1 MCCQMPLTCGSGR
14 QGAGD
19 GNRTRVTSLEGFE
32 CGTADRHERRSDR
45 VSVCQSVTVN
55 PLGPLSDRARNGHVL
70 SQAGSDPQLA
80 VVGELDLA
88 VLPPATFSKSHNELR
103 FLLSITLEQECLRR
117 WYQGLFR
124 L

>member
-1 MCCQMPLTCGSGR
+1 MS
-14 QGAGD
+14 AGQI
-19 GNRTRVTSLEGFE
+19 
-32 CGTADRHERRSDR
+32 
-45 VSVCQSVTVN
+45 VSVCQAVTVN
-55 PLGPLSDRARNGHVL
+55 PLGSLSDRACNGHVL

-117 WYQGLFR
+117 WVPGAVSPVTPLAVMIFR
-124 L
+124 CLISS

>member
-1 MCCQMPLTCGSGR
+1 
-14 QGAGD
+14 
-19 GNRTRVTSLEGFE
+19 VTSLEGFE

-55 PLGPLSDRARNGHVL
+55 PLGSLSDRARNGHVL

-80 VVGELDLA
+80 DVGELDLA

-103 FLLSITLEQECLRR
+103 CLLSITLEQECYVGGTRGCFACNATRR
-117 WYQGLFR
+117 NDSPVLDQFVIGW
-124 L
+124 